1 MKRGVA
7 DEHGL
12 PLVPREDG
20 DVDRPGPV
28 PDATRPPGVVSSR
41 RDEGGHGAGGQR
53 RGKAGRLRLPGEI
66 AVEDVAS
73 KHDGIAAVLAH
84 ELGQAIELAREIFA
98 PLRPATAILD
108 VFEAWRHMDVRA
120 VEDPHDD

>member
-1 MKRGVA
+1 MEGSVA

-12 PLVPREDG
+12 PLVLGEDG
-20 DVDRPGPV
+20 DTGRPGPI
-28 PDATRPPGVVSSR
+28 PDAAWPPGVMGSR
-41 RDEGGHGAGGQR
+41 RDEGGDAAGSQGRGQAR
-53 RGKAGRLRLPGEI
+53 RLGLAGEV
-66 AVEDVAS
+66 AVEDITGEN
-73 KHDGIAAVLAH
+73 HGLDAVLAH